1 MNKDIFLLLGSNV
14 GNSYDNLKT
23 AIHRI
28 QTDAGVVIKQSSI
41 YRTKAWGKIDQPDFL
56 NQVIQIETNLSPK
69 ELLVSVLEIEKKM
82 GRVRNEKWGPRII
95 DIDILFYN
103 QEIVNLPQLIIPHPE
118 IAARRF
124 TLSPLAELS
133 PDFSHPL
140 LNKTVVELLKTC
152 ADPLPVERL

>member
-1 MNKDIFLLLGSNV
+1 MNKNIFLLLGSNV
-14 GNSYDNLKT
+14 GNSYDNLRT
-23 AIHRI
+23 ATKHI
-28 QTDAGVVIKQSSI
+28 QTDAGVIIKQSSI

-56 NQVIQIETNLSPK
+56 NQVIQIETNLSP
-69 ELLVSVLEIEKKM
+69 EDLLISVLEIEKKM

-103 QEIVNLPQLIIPHPE
+103 QIVINLPQLIIPHPE

-140 LNKTVVELLKTC
+140 LNKTIDELLNACT
-152 ADPLPVERL
+152 DPLPVERL

>member
-1 MNKDIFLLLGSNV
+1 MNKNIFLLLGSNV
-14 GNSYDNLKT
+14 GKSYDNLRT
-23 AIHRI
+23 AIQCI
-28 QTDAGVVIKQSSI
+28 QTDAGVIIKQSSI
-41 YRTKAWGKIDQPDFL
+41 YQTKAWGKIDQPDFL
-56 NQVIQIETNLSPK
+56 NQVIQIETNLSPE

-103 QEIVNLPQLIIPHPE
+103 QVIISLPQLTIPHPE

-133 PDFSHPL
+133 PEFLHPL
-140 LNKTVVELLKTC
+140 LNKTISELLSDC
-152 ADPLPVERL
+152 ADPLPVVRL